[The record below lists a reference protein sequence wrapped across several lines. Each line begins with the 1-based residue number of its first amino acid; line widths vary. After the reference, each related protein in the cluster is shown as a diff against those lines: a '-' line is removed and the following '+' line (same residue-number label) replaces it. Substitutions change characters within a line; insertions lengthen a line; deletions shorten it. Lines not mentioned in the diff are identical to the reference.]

1 MRALAAIAVAAC
13 HPRAPAPPLLPP
25 AGVSISIYDSFAVL
39 DDRRW
44 ITTAGTTLE
53 LDHIDPGAALASL
66 TIESDLHVGACRR
79 SATAPAS
86 GVVRCDIIGAPG
98 RHLVRVLYVSR
109 ALHYRALHDITVT
122 GARATIASRF
132 SIDTPAWG
140 GRADLSLFDGDPGG
154 DHVPRE
160 VARGTIALDGAIAEL
175 ASPPRDVPATLT
187 RIYDGAVLD
196 DALPNDAA
204 WGRESQTAVW
214 VWLELEGVTL
224 ASGAVRVH
232 TGDRDIVEAPDAGV
246 IDDKGLLR
254 LPLWADTDLHG
265 SRQRSVDLGAGAGL
279 AERVVLAVTNA
290 GAVPREVWAVEHLRP
305 ARHHRIEHAWPSR
318 PVVDGAVVRTKL
330 VVKPGSVERTG
341 YTIAYDY

>member
-1 MRALAAIAVAAC
+1 MKALVAIALAAC
-13 HPRAPAPPLLPP
+13 HPRVRAPALPPLPP
-25 AGVSISIYDSFAVL
+25 AGISISIYDSYAVV

-66 TIESDLHVGACRR
+66 TIESDLHAGTCRR
-79 SATAPAS
+79 SAAAT
-86 GVVRCDIIGAPG
+86 GVVRCDMTAAPG

-140 GRADLSLFDGDPGG
+140 GHAELALFDGEPGG

-160 VARGTIALDGAIAEL
+160 VARGTIALDGATAEL
-175 ASPPRDVPATLT
+175 ASVPRDVPATLS

-232 TGDRDIVEAPDAGV
+232 TGDRDVVVAPDAGV
-246 IDDKGLLR
+246 LDRGLLR
-254 LPLWADTDLHG
+254 LPLWSDPDLHG
-265 SRQRSVDLGAGAGL
+265 SRQRFVDLGAGAGL

-290 GAVPREVWAVEHLRP
+290 GAAPREVWAVEHMRP

-318 PVVDGAVVRTKL
+318 PVVDGEVVRTKL
-330 VVKPGSVERTG
+330 VVKPGAVERTG
-341 YTIAYDY
+341 FTIAYDY